1 MAAGPETSNVFGDF
15 RTGRNRATMSLIEP
29 GHVTQFRQA
38 SIDVDPMPVRESY
51 PAVTTAI
58 PEARAAITDFALAA
72 GAGPEQ
78 LEEIRLA
85 VSEAL
90 TNVVRYA
97 YPWRTGH
104 IYVTARVAGDEL
116 WILIADNGC
125 GIHAGRESDG
135 LGLGL
140 ALISHLTDGFSVVER
155 SLGGTELRL
164 RFAMSARRSAR
175 PPRGRGR
182 GHGGQLRGSVASAT
196 FPAAS
201 RFSTT
206 T

>member
-1 MAAGPETSNVFGDF
+1 
-15 RTGRNRATMSLIEP
+15 MSLIEP
-29 GHVTQFRQA
+29 GRLTEFTPA
-38 SIDVDPMPVRESY
+38 SIDAEPMPVRESY
-51 PAVTTAI
+51 PAVATAI
-58 PEARAAITDFALAA
+58 PEARAAITDFARAA

-78 LEEIRLA
+78 LEEVRLA

-97 YPWRTGH
+97 YSWRTGH
-104 IYVTARVAGDEL
+104 IYLTARVAADEL

-125 GIHAGRESDG
+125 GIHAGRDSGG

-164 RFAMSARRSAR
+164 RFALPAARSAR
-175 PPRGRGR
+175 PPSGRGR
-182 GHGGQLRGSVASAT
+182 SHGSQLRGSVALAT
-196 FPAAS
+196 RPAAS

>member
-1 MAAGPETSNVFGDF
+1 
-15 RTGRNRATMSLIEP
+15 MSLLESGRLTELTP
-29 GHVTQFRQA
+29 A
-38 SIDVDPMPVRESY
+38 SIDVEPMPVRESY
-51 PAVTTAI
+51 PAVSTAI
-58 PEARAAITDFALAA
+58 PEARAAITDFARAA

-104 IYVTARVAGDEL
+104 IYLTARVAGDEL

-125 GIHAGRESDG
+125 GIHAGSDSGG

-140 ALISHLTDGFSVVER
+140 ALISNLTDGFSVVER

-164 RFAMSARRSAR
+164 RFALPARRSAQPSRR
-175 PPRGRGR
+175 PGRSN
-182 GHGGQLRGSVASAT
+182 GGQLRGSVASAT
-196 FPAAS
+196 RPAAS